1 MLNNDTDKLDGLRTY
16 IDGKMRRYSLL
27 FSVNGGA
34 FAIAKLMTG
43 SDNAGNA
50 VLLGSLKLWH
60 LALGS
65 IIFTILIVLDNFLW
79 AQRMKKEFLGDL
91 AFNVPGKM
99 ILLLLGVLIISAWLL
114 VAIST

>member
-1 MLNNDTDKLDGLRTY
+1 MLDNDKDKLDGLRTY
-16 IDGKMRRYSLL
+16 IDGKMRRYTLL

-34 FAIAKLMTG
+34 FAIAKFMLGTK
-43 SDNAGNA
+43 SSCDD

-65 IIFTILIVLDNFLW
+65 MIFTILMVLDNFLF
-79 AQRMKKEFLGDL
+79 AQRMKTQFLGEL

-99 ILLLLGVLIISAWLL
+99 ILLLIGILIISAWVL
-114 VAIST
+114 AIRC